1 MAQFRIPLKLEV
13 LREFLKGIQL
23 KQVEVGNKLR
33 LYQVTVLTVLA
44 ICTLLNLWD
53 KLFISAGITAIA
65 AAVVAFSGILIK
77 KEKYDRAYLT
87 LLFTFNITLL
97 LLSYVKGI
105 GAGSF
110 MFFYAAVVSFQLV
123 VDAFDK
129 NKFRLTLIAT
139 ASTFLVIIIFMP
151 SHPGL
156 EMVDQKSL
164 NENYRLNTL
173 LSFGLVYWMS
183 YILARHTGNKHEALQ
198 QKHAALQSEGEFL
211 DAIFN
216 CSPYASIIISL
227 DNGSISHCNDQA
239 VTLFASSDKAK
250 LKSQTIDTLFTPSI
264 LGGKQYFVEQILNPA
279 KSWKVEVV
287 CNRLDGTD
295 FSADISMVPFN
306 YGNRH
311 FKKIS
316 VIDITEKNRM
326 LQELRIAKQKA
337 EESAE
342 VKIRFLSNMSHEL
355 RTPLNGIIG
364 VTNIMLQ
371 ERHYEEQKDNL
382 SLLKFSSEHM
392 HKVINDILDLS
403 KLDADKIMLEKI
415 PVNIPELINS
425 LCATFSAQYK
435 MKGINFEVTMEG
447 TLEVPVLADPTRINQ
462 VLSNL
467 LSNALKFTDSGT
479 VKLKVN
485 AFDIDSNN
493 KYVQFSVK
501 DSGIGISAEKQSLI
515 FDPFTQADLKTTRK
529 YGGTG
534 LGLTISRRMVAL
546 MGGILK
552 VESEQNRGSE
562 FSFNLNFQIV
572 KEKIA
577 PKVQTATE
585 ISKLNGLKILIA
597 EDHPVN
603 LLIATKFMDKWGI
616 KYTTAKNG
624 LEAVAKFKDD
634 FDLVL
639 MDIEMPEM
647 DGYAALKEIRKT
659 NTSVPVIAFTAGV
672 FDNIKQKMED
682 AGFESFIRKPFKPDE
697 LSSKILEFTSVTA

>member
-1 MAQFRIPLKLEV
+1 MAKFRYPWKPELFRGLLKSIQINQAEIGSKLKL
-13 LREFLKGIQL
+13 
-23 KQVEVGNKLR
+23 
-33 LYQVTVLTVLA
+33 YQITVLIVLA
-44 ICTLLNLWD
+44 LCTLLNLWD
-53 KLFISAGITAIA
+53 KFFISAGITALA
-65 AAVVAFSGILIK
+65 GGVVACSGLSIRR
-77 KEKYDRAYLT
+77 EKYNQAYLT

-105 GAGSF
+105 SGGSF
-110 MFFYAAVVSFQLV
+110 MFFYAAVASFQLV
-123 VDAFDK
+123 VESFDK
-129 NKFRLTLIAT
+129 QKFRLTLIVTAT
-139 ASTFLVIIIFMP
+139 TFLVVILFMP
-151 SHPGL
+151 DHPGL
-156 EMVDQKSL
+156 EKVNQKAL
-164 NENYRLNTL
+164 NDNYRLNTL
-173 LSFGLVYWMS
+173 LSFAIVYWIS
-183 YILARHTGNKHEALQ
+183 YVLARHTGNKQEALQ

-227 DNGSISHCNDQA
+227 DNGAISHCNDQA
-239 VTLFASSDKAK
+239 VSLFASTDKDK
-250 LKSQTIDTLFTPSI
+250 LKCQSLEALFTPSI
-264 LGGKQYFVEQILNPA
+264 LGGKQYFIEQMLNPV
-279 KSWKVEVV
+279 KSWKIELI
-287 CNRLDGTD
+287 CNRLDGTN
-295 FSADISMVPFN
+295 FSAEVSMVPFS

-316 VIDITEKNRM
+316 IIDITEKNRM

-342 VKIRFLSNMSHEL
+342 IKIRFLSNMSHEL

-371 ERHYEEQKDNL
+371 EKHYEEQKDNL

-415 PVNIPELINS
+415 PVNIPELITS

-435 MKGINFEVTMEG
+435 MKGISFEVTMEG

-467 LSNALKFTDSGT
+467 LSNALKFTDNGT

-552 VESEQNRGSE
+552 VESEPNNGSE

-572 KEKIA
+572 KERIA

-585 ISKLNGLKILIA
+585 ISRLQGMKILIA

-616 KYTTAKNG
+616 QYTTAKNG
-624 LEAVAKFKDD
+624 VEAVAKFRED

-659 NTSVPVIAFTAGV
+659 NRTVPVIAFTAGV

-682 AGFESFIRKPFKPDE
+682 AGFEGFIRKPFKPDE
-697 LSSKILEFTSVTA
+697 LSSKILEFTAVTA